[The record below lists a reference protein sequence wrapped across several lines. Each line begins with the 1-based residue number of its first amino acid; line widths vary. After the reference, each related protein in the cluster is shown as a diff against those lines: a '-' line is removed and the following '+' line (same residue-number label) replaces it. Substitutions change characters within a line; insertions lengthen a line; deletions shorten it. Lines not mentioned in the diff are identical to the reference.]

1 MNYLMKGKRSPK
13 LSFDFNLKPKKNQ
26 IFFST
31 LVFRSKLIIKNDRK
45 LSPTLKKI
53 QANKNHILI
62 KNYPKEN
69 KSNEDFDINDDKS
82 TSNLTSTLISNEQNI
97 LKQNF
102 TNHIITENNFDINIS
117 NKKRKSVNSLTNS
130 LTRNDKTVNTI
141 SNNDNNNNNIKE
153 IRRRY
158 RHKQVKREICMSNT
172 NNNNNIP
179 NNKMKDNK
187 LVKNNKL
194 IDYKLNPR
202 EYKNKSIT
210 IPINKKI
217 SDNFLINQ
225 KQDKS
230 LLDYFLLKNKIHK
243 KTIQSN
249 NIIENYKENKE
260 NIEINDNKSIYFIKR
275 SKVNSKVKRIKF
287 PPSNK
292 IYNSKTNSKSK
303 YINNGKKIIG
313 NKYYKITLKEIK
325 KKENEMKE
333 NNDIYFNENDLNENI
348 LSIKTEKNIEQNNR
362 DSIINKVL
370 HFKTECNG
378 IFNQIKSNNKNN
390 ANNNSNLN
398 EIQGNKKLKEKK
410 ESINSIINNENDKN
424 NKEINIEENGDIK
437 NIENIIKNNLDY
449 NLNKRKFIMRKND
462 DNYLYQK
469 LQKYNTH
476 STLNNDLILKTK
488 IDSIIQKEK
497 DESSINIKKDSSIPD
512 NIDKQ
517 NSLTLNR
524 DLMFTKKRFK
534 SISLN
539 LNKQPKKPQH
549 LINNKNILYEIIE
562 SNKILQILYSFCE
575 FDNNLLNKFCLLSKN
590 IYKKIKPLI
599 YQRISSIIFKYNEN
613 NNTKNKIKKYLMK
626 NNSSLMKLSSTI
638 LHKKYTDLIFENN
651 NKYDVDIRKDL
662 TRTFPDNILF
672 KYGNTYYNKL
682 YHILTAY
689 SNFNKNIGYIQGLNF
704 LAANIIYF
712 FEDEID
718 EFVFLDAII
727 HKFDFNKILDK
738 NLNNNFF
745 VKKLEK
751 INLLLMKKLPKLNKF
766 LSNIKL
772 NFDFFITNWILTLF
786 SDSIDT
792 EYLTIIWDFMG
803 IFGWKFF
810 EYFVLNVFI
819 LCENSILNSTQ
830 NNLTYIKKNIFRNE
844 NFKKN
849 FNNLIKDTV
858 HSLINDEIII

>member
-1 MNYLMKGKRSPK
+1 MNYLMKGKKSPK

-53 QANKNHILI
+53 QGNKNHIMI
-62 KNYPKEN
+62 KNYPFEN
-69 KSNEDFDINDDKS
+69 KVIEDFDINDDKS

-97 LKQNF
+97 IKQNL
-102 TNHIITENNFDINIS
+102 TNHINTENNLDINTS
-117 NKKRKSVNSLTNS
+117 NNKRKSINSLANS
-130 LTRNDKTVNTI
+130 LNHTDKIFNT
-141 SNNDNNNNNIKE
+141 NNHNVNNNIKE

-187 LVKNNKL
+187 LVKNTKL

-243 KTIQSN
+243 KTIKSN

>member
-1 MNYLMKGKRSPK
+1 MKGKKSPK

-53 QANKNHILI
+53 QGNKNHIMI
-62 KNYPKEN
+62 KNYPFEN
-69 KSNEDFDINDDKS
+69 KVIEDFDINDDKS

-97 LKQNF
+97 IKQNL
-102 TNHIITENNFDINIS
+102 TNHINTENNLDINTS
-117 NKKRKSVNSLTNS
+117 NKKRKSINSLTNS
-130 LTRNDKTVNTI
+130 LNHTDKIFNA
-141 SNNDNNNNNIKE
+141 NNHNVNNNIKE

-243 KTIQSN
+243 KTIKSN

-378 IFNQIKSNNKNN
+378 IFNQIKNDNKKN

>member
-1 MNYLMKGKRSPK
+1 MNYLMKGKKSPK

-53 QANKNHILI
+53 QGNKNHIMI
-62 KNYPKEN
+62 KNYPFEN
-69 KSNEDFDINDDKS
+69 KVIEDFDINDDKS

-97 LKQNF
+97 IKHNL
-102 TNHIITENNFDINIS
+102 TNHINTENNLDINTS
-117 NKKRKSVNSLTNS
+117 NNKRKSINSLANS
-130 LTRNDKTVNTI
+130 LNNTDKIFN
-141 SNNDNNNNNIKE
+141 SNKHNVNNNIKE

-179 NNKMKDNK
+179 NNKMKDNQ

-243 KTIQSN
+243 KTIKSN

-751 INLLLMKKLPKLNKF
+751 INLLLIKKLPKLNKF

>member
-141 SNNDNNNNNIKE
+141 SNNDNNNNIKE

-158 RHKQVKREICMSNT
+158 RHKQVKREICMSTT
-172 NNNNNIP
+172 NNNP

-187 LVKNNKL
+187 LENNNNKL
-194 IDYKLNPR
+194 IDHKLSPR

-217 SDNFLINQ
+217 SDNILINQ

-230 LLDYFLLKNKIHK
+230 FLDYFLLKNKMHK
-243 KTIQSN
+243 KTIKSN

-562 SNKILQILYSFCE
+562 NNKILQILYSFCE

>member
-1 MNYLMKGKRSPK
+1 MNYLMKGKKSPK

-53 QANKNHILI
+53 QGNKNHIMI
-62 KNYPKEN
+62 KNYPFEN
-69 KSNEDFDINDDKS
+69 KVIEDFDINDDKS

-97 LKQNF
+97 IKQNL
-102 TNHIITENNFDINIS
+102 TNHINTENNLDINTS
-117 NKKRKSVNSLTNS
+117 NNKRKSINSLANS
-130 LTRNDKTVNTI
+130 LNHTDKIFNT
-141 SNNDNNNNNIKE
+141 NNHNVNNNIKE

-243 KTIQSN
+243 KTIKSN

-378 IFNQIKSNNKNN
+378 IFNQIKSNNNNN

-549 LINNKNILYEIIE
+549 LNNKNILYEIIE
-562 SNKILQILYSFCE
+562 NNKILQILYSFCE

>member
-1 MNYLMKGKRSPK
+1 MNYLMKGKKSPK

-53 QANKNHILI
+53 QGNKNHIMI
-62 KNYPKEN
+62 KNYPFEN
-69 KSNEDFDINDDKS
+69 KVIEDFDINDDKS

-97 LKQNF
+97 IKQNL
-102 TNHIITENNFDINIS
+102 TNHINTENNLDINTS
-117 NKKRKSVNSLTNS
+117 NNKRKSINSLANS
-130 LTRNDKTVNTI
+130 LNHTDKIFNT
-141 SNNDNNNNNIKE
+141 NNHNVNNNIKE

-187 LVKNNKL
+187 LEKNNKL

-243 KTIQSN
+243 KTIKSN

-497 DESSINIKKDSSIPD
+497 DESSININKDSSLPD

-549 LINNKNILYEIIE
+549 LNNKNILYEIIE
-562 SNKILQILYSFCE
+562 NNKILQILYSFCE

-599 YQRISSIIFKYNEN
+599 YQKISSTIFKYNEN

>member
-1 MNYLMKGKRSPK
+1 MNYLMKGKKSPK

-53 QANKNHILI
+53 QGNKNHIMI
-62 KNYPKEN
+62 KNYPFEN
-69 KSNEDFDINDDKS
+69 KVIEDFDINDDKS

-97 LKQNF
+97 IKQNL
-102 TNHIITENNFDINIS
+102 TNHINTENNLDINTS
-117 NKKRKSVNSLTNS
+117 NNKRKSINSLANS
-130 LTRNDKTVNTI
+130 LNHTDKIFNT
-141 SNNDNNNNNIKE
+141 NNHNVNNNIKE

-194 IDYKLNPR
+194 IDYKINPR

-243 KTIQSN
+243 KTIKSN

-390 ANNNSNLN
+390 ANNNSNFN

-549 LINNKNILYEIIE
+549 LNNKNILYEIIE
-562 SNKILQILYSFCE
+562 NNKILQILYSFCE

-819 LCENSILNSTQ
+819 LCENRILNSTQ

>member
-1 MNYLMKGKRSPK
+1 MNYLMKGKKSPK

-53 QANKNHILI
+53 QGNKNHIMI
-62 KNYPKEN
+62 KNYPFEN
-69 KSNEDFDINDDKS
+69 KVIEDFDINDDKS

-97 LKQNF
+97 IKQNL
-102 TNHIITENNFDINIS
+102 TNHINTENNLDINTS
-117 NKKRKSVNSLTNS
+117 NNKRKSINSLANS
-130 LTRNDKTVNTI
+130 LNHTDKIFNT
-141 SNNDNNNNNIKE
+141 NNHNVNNNIKE

-243 KTIQSN
+243 KTIKSN

>member
-1 MNYLMKGKRSPK
+1 MNYLMKGKKSPK

-53 QANKNHILI
+53 QGNKNHIMI
-62 KNYPKEN
+62 KNYPFEN
-69 KSNEDFDINDDKS
+69 KVIEDFDINDDKS

-97 LKQNF
+97 IKQNL
-102 TNHIITENNFDINIS
+102 TNHINTENNLDINTS
-117 NKKRKSVNSLTNS
+117 NNKRKSINSLANS
-130 LTRNDKTVNTI
+130 LNHTDKIFNT
-141 SNNDNNNNNIKE
+141 NNHNVNNNIKE

-243 KTIQSN
+243 KTIKSN

-599 YQRISSIIFKYNEN
+599 YQKISSTIFKYNEN

>member
-1 MNYLMKGKRSPK
+1 MNYLMKGKKSPK

-45 LSPTLKKI
+45 LSPTFKKI
-53 QANKNHILI
+53 QGNKNHIMI
-62 KNYPKEN
+62 KNYPFEN
-69 KSNEDFDINDDKS
+69 KVIEDFDINDDKS
-82 TSNLTSTLISNEQNI
+82 TSNLTSTLISNGQNI
-97 LKQNF
+97 IKQNL
-102 TNHIITENNFDINIS
+102 TNHINTENNLDINTS
-117 NKKRKSVNSLTNS
+117 NNKRKSINSLANS
-130 LTRNDKTVNTI
+130 LNHTDKIFNT
-141 SNNDNNNNNIKE
+141 NNHNVNNNIKE

-243 KTIQSN
+243 KTIKSN

-348 LSIKTEKNIEQNNR
+348 LSMKTEKNIEQNNR

-549 LINNKNILYEIIE
+549 LNNKNILYEIIE
-562 SNKILQILYSFCE
+562 NNKILQILYSFCE

-599 YQRISSIIFKYNEN
+599 YQKISSTIFKYNEN

>member
-1 MNYLMKGKRSPK
+1 MNYLMKGKKSPK

-53 QANKNHILI
+53 QGNKNHIMI
-62 KNYPKEN
+62 KNYPFEN
-69 KSNEDFDINDDKS
+69 KVIEDFDINDDKS

-97 LKQNF
+97 IKQNL
-102 TNHIITENNFDINIS
+102 TNHINTENNLDINTS
-117 NKKRKSVNSLTNS
+117 NNKRKSINSLANS
-130 LTRNDKTVNTI
+130 LNHTDKIFNT
-141 SNNDNNNNNIKE
+141 NNHNVNNNIKE

-243 KTIQSN
+243 KTIKSN

-378 IFNQIKSNNKNN
+378 IFNQIKSNNINN

-410 ESINSIINNENDKN
+410 ESINSIINNGNDKN

-819 LCENSILNSTQ
+819 LCENNILNSTQ

>member
-97 LKQNF
+97 IKQNF

-158 RHKQVKREICMSNT
+158 RHKQVKREICMSTT
-172 NNNNNIP
+172 NNNP

-187 LVKNNKL
+187 LENNNNKL
-194 IDYKLNPR
+194 IEHKLNPR

-217 SDNFLINQ
+217 SDNILINQ

-230 LLDYFLLKNKIHK
+230 FLDYFLLKNKMHK
-243 KTIQSN
+243 KTIKSN

-751 INLLLMKKLPKLNKF
+751 INVLLMKKLPKLNKF

-849 FNNLIKDTV
+849 FNNLIKGTV

>member
-1 MNYLMKGKRSPK
+1 MNYLMKGKKSPK

-53 QANKNHILI
+53 QGNKNHIMI
-62 KNYPKEN
+62 KNYPFEN
-69 KSNEDFDINDDKS
+69 KVIEDFDINDDKS

-97 LKQNF
+97 IKQNL
-102 TNHIITENNFDINIS
+102 TNHINTENNLDINTS
-117 NKKRKSVNSLTNS
+117 NNKRKSINSLANS
-130 LTRNDKTVNTI
+130 LNHTDKIFNT
-141 SNNDNNNNNIKE
+141 NNHNVNNNIKE

-243 KTIQSN
+243 KTIKSN

-378 IFNQIKSNNKNN
+378 IFNQIKNDNNNN

-497 DESSINIKKDSSIPD
+497 DESSININKDSSLPD

-549 LINNKNILYEIIE
+549 LNNKNILYEIIE
-562 SNKILQILYSFCE
+562 NNKILQILYSFCE

>member
-141 SNNDNNNNNIKE
+141 SNNDNNNIKE

-158 RHKQVKREICMSNT
+158 RHKQVKREICMSTT
-172 NNNNNIP
+172 NNNP

-187 LVKNNKL
+187 LENNNNKL
-194 IDYKLNPR
+194 IDHKLSPR

-217 SDNFLINQ
+217 SDNILINQ

-230 LLDYFLLKNKIHK
+230 FLDYFLLKNKMHK
-243 KTIQSN
+243 KTIKSN

-562 SNKILQILYSFCE
+562 NNKILQILYSFCE

>member
-1 MNYLMKGKRSPK
+1 MNYLMKGKKSPK

-53 QANKNHILI
+53 QGNKNHIMI
-62 KNYPKEN
+62 KNYPFEN
-69 KSNEDFDINDDKS
+69 KVIEDFDINDDKS

-97 LKQNF
+97 IKQNL
-102 TNHIITENNFDINIS
+102 TNHINTENNLDINTS
-117 NKKRKSVNSLTNS
+117 NNKRKSINSLANS
-130 LTRNDKTVNTI
+130 LNHTDKIFNT
-141 SNNDNNNNNIKE
+141 NNHNVNNNIKE

-243 KTIQSN
+243 KTIKSN

-378 IFNQIKSNNKNN
+378 IFNQIKNDNNNN

-549 LINNKNILYEIIE
+549 LNNKNILYEIIE
-562 SNKILQILYSFCE
+562 NNKILQILYSFCE

>member
-1 MNYLMKGKRSPK
+1 MNYLMKGKKSPK

-53 QANKNHILI
+53 QGNKNHIMI
-62 KNYPKEN
+62 KNYPFEN
-69 KSNEDFDINDDKS
+69 KVIEDFDINDDKS

-97 LKQNF
+97 IKQNL
-102 TNHIITENNFDINIS
+102 TNHINTENNLDINTS
-117 NKKRKSVNSLTNS
+117 NNKRKSINSLANS
-130 LTRNDKTVNTI
+130 LNHTDKIFNT
-141 SNNDNNNNNIKE
+141 NNHNVNNNIKE

-243 KTIQSN
+243 KTIKSN

-497 DESSINIKKDSSIPD
+497 DESSININKDSSLPD

-549 LINNKNILYEIIE
+549 LNNKNILYEIIE
-562 SNKILQILYSFCE
+562 NNKILQILYSFCE

-599 YQRISSIIFKYNEN
+599 YQKISSTIFKYNEN

>member
-1 MNYLMKGKRSPK
+1 MNYLMKGKKSPK

-53 QANKNHILI
+53 QGNKNHIMI
-62 KNYPKEN
+62 KNYPFEN
-69 KSNEDFDINDDKS
+69 KVIEDFDINDDKS

-97 LKQNF
+97 IKQNL
-102 TNHIITENNFDINIS
+102 TNHINTENNLDINTS
-117 NKKRKSVNSLTNS
+117 NNKRKSINSLANS
-130 LTRNDKTVNTI
+130 LNHTDKIFNT
-141 SNNDNNNNNIKE
+141 NNHNFNNNIKE

-243 KTIQSN
+243 KTIKSN

-410 ESINSIINNENDKN
+410 ESINSIINNGNDKN

-497 DESSINIKKDSSIPD
+497 DESSININKDSSLPD

-562 SNKILQILYSFCE
+562 NNKILQILYSFCE

-751 INLLLMKKLPKLNKF
+751 INSLLMKKLPKLNKF

>member
-1 MNYLMKGKRSPK
+1 MNYLMKGKKSPK

-45 LSPTLKKI
+45 LSPTFKKI
-53 QANKNHILI
+53 QGNKNHIMI
-62 KNYPKEN
+62 KNYPFEN
-69 KSNEDFDINDDKS
+69 KVIEDFDINDDKS
-82 TSNLTSTLISNEQNI
+82 TSNLTSTLISNGQNI
-97 LKQNF
+97 IKQNL
-102 TNHIITENNFDINIS
+102 TNHINTENNLDINTS
-117 NKKRKSVNSLTNS
+117 NNKRKSINSLANS
-130 LTRNDKTVNTI
+130 LNHTDKIFNT
-141 SNNDNNNNNIKE
+141 NNHNVNNNIKE

-243 KTIQSN
+243 KTIKSN

-348 LSIKTEKNIEQNNR
+348 LSMKTEKNIEQNNR

-378 IFNQIKSNNKNN
+378 IFNQIKNDNNNN

-497 DESSINIKKDSSIPD
+497 DESSININKDSSLPD

-549 LINNKNILYEIIE
+549 LNNKNILYEIIE
-562 SNKILQILYSFCE
+562 NNKILQILYSFCE

-599 YQRISSIIFKYNEN
+599 YQKISSTIFKYNEN

-651 NKYDVDIRKDL
+651 NKYYVDIRKDL

>member
-1 MNYLMKGKRSPK
+1 MNYLMKGKKSPK

-53 QANKNHILI
+53 QGNKNHIMI
-62 KNYPKEN
+62 KNYPFEN
-69 KSNEDFDINDDKS
+69 KVIEDFDINDDKS

-97 LKQNF
+97 IKQNL
-102 TNHIITENNFDINIS
+102 TNHINTENNLDINTS
-117 NKKRKSVNSLTNS
+117 NNKRKSINSLANS
-130 LTRNDKTVNTI
+130 LNHTDKIFNT
-141 SNNDNNNNNIKE
+141 NNHNVNNNIKE

-243 KTIQSN
+243 KTIKSN

-497 DESSINIKKDSSIPD
+497 DESSININKDSSLPD

>member
-1 MNYLMKGKRSPK
+1 MNYLMKGKKSPK

-53 QANKNHILI
+53 QGNKNHIMI
-62 KNYPKEN
+62 KNYPFEN
-69 KSNEDFDINDDKS
+69 KVIEDFDINDDKS

-97 LKQNF
+97 IKQNL
-102 TNHIITENNFDINIS
+102 TNHINTENNLDINTS
-117 NKKRKSVNSLTNS
+117 NNKRKSINSLANS
-130 LTRNDKTVNTI
+130 LNHTDKIFNT
-141 SNNDNNNNNIKE
+141 NNHNVNNNIKE

-243 KTIQSN
+243 KTIKSN

-497 DESSINIKKDSSIPD
+497 DESSININKDSSLPD

-549 LINNKNILYEIIE
+549 LNNKNILYEIIE
-562 SNKILQILYSFCE
+562 NNKILQILYSFCE

>member
-1 MNYLMKGKRSPK
+1 MNYLMKGKKSPK

-53 QANKNHILI
+53 QGNKNHIMI
-62 KNYPKEN
+62 KNYPFEN
-69 KSNEDFDINDDKS
+69 KVIEDFDINDDKS
-82 TSNLTSTLISNEQNI
+82 TSNLTSTLISNGQNI
-97 LKQNF
+97 IKQNL
-102 TNHIITENNFDINIS
+102 TNHINTENNLDINTS
-117 NKKRKSVNSLTNS
+117 NNKRKSINSLANS
-130 LTRNDKTVNTI
+130 LNHTDKIFNT
-141 SNNDNNNNNIKE
+141 NNHNVNNNIKE

-243 KTIQSN
+243 KTIKSN

-348 LSIKTEKNIEQNNR
+348 LSMKTEKNIEQNNR

-378 IFNQIKSNNKNN
+378 IFNQIKNDNNNN

-497 DESSINIKKDSSIPD
+497 DESSININKDSSLPD

-549 LINNKNILYEIIE
+549 LNNKNILYEIIE
-562 SNKILQILYSFCE
+562 NNKILQILYSFCE

-599 YQRISSIIFKYNEN
+599 YQKISSTIFKYNEN

-651 NKYDVDIRKDL
+651 NKYYVDIRKDL

>member
-1 MNYLMKGKRSPK
+1 MSYLMKGKKSPK

-53 QANKNHILI
+53 QGNKNHIMI
-62 KNYPKEN
+62 KNYPFEN
-69 KSNEDFDINDDKS
+69 KVIEDFDINDDKS

-97 LKQNF
+97 IKQNL
-102 TNHIITENNFDINIS
+102 TNHINTENNLDINTS
-117 NKKRKSVNSLTNS
+117 NNKRKSINSLANS
-130 LTRNDKTVNTI
+130 LNHTDKIFNA
-141 SNNDNNNNNIKE
+141 NNHNVNNNIKE

-243 KTIQSN
+243 KTIKSN

-488 IDSIIQKEK
+488 IDSIIHKEK
-497 DESSINIKKDSSIPD
+497 DESSININKDSSLPD

>member
-158 RHKQVKREICMSNT
+158 RHKQVKREICMSTT
-172 NNNNNIP
+172 NNNP

-187 LVKNNKL
+187 LENNNKL

>member
-1 MNYLMKGKRSPK
+1 MNYLMKGKKSPK

-53 QANKNHILI
+53 QGNKNHIMI
-62 KNYPKEN
+62 KNYPFEN
-69 KSNEDFDINDDKS
+69 KVIEDFDINDDKS

-97 LKQNF
+97 IKQNL
-102 TNHIITENNFDINIS
+102 TNHINTENNLDINTS
-117 NKKRKSVNSLTNS
+117 NNKRKSINSLANS
-130 LTRNDKTVNTI
+130 LNHTDKIFNT
-141 SNNDNNNNNIKE
+141 NNHNVNNNIKE

-243 KTIQSN
+243 KTIKSN

-378 IFNQIKSNNKNN
+378 IFNQIKNDNNNN

-549 LINNKNILYEIIE
+549 LNNKNILYEIIE

>member
-1 MNYLMKGKRSPK
+1 MNYIMKGKKSPK

-53 QANKNHILI
+53 QGNKNHIMI
-62 KNYPKEN
+62 KNYPFEN
-69 KSNEDFDINDDKS
+69 KVIEDFDINDDKS

-97 LKQNF
+97 IKQNL
-102 TNHIITENNFDINIS
+102 TNHINTENNLDINTS
-117 NKKRKSVNSLTNS
+117 NNKRKSINSLANS
-130 LTRNDKTVNTI
+130 LNHTDKIFNT
-141 SNNDNNNNNIKE
+141 NNHNVNNNIKE

-243 KTIQSN
+243 KTIKSN

-599 YQRISSIIFKYNEN
+599 YQKISSTIFKYNEN

-849 FNNLIKDTV
+849 FNNKNFYKDKNNY
-858 HSLINDEIII
+858 HLNYI

>member
-1 MNYLMKGKRSPK
+1 MNYLMKDKRSPK

-31 LVFRSKLIIKNDRK
+31 LVFKSKLIIKNDRK

-62 KNYPKEN
+62 KNYSKEN
-69 KSNEDFDINDDKS
+69 KSTEDFDINDDKS
-82 TSNLTSTLISNEQNI
+82 TSKNI
-97 LKQNF
+97 IKQNF
-102 TNHIITENNFDINIS
+102 TDDIVTENNFDINIS
-117 NKKRKSVNSLTNS
+117 NKKRKNVNSLTNS
-130 LTRNDKTVNTI
+130 LTQNDKTVNTNN
-141 SNNDNNNNNIKE
+141 NNDNNNNIKE

-158 RHKQVKREICMSNT
+158 RHKQVKREISMSTT
-172 NNNNNIP
+172 NNNP

-187 LVKNNKL
+187 LENNNKF
-194 IDYKLNPR
+194 IDYRLTPR

-217 SDNFLINQ
+217 SDNILINQ

-230 LLDYFLLKNKIHK
+230 LLDYFLLKNKMHK
-243 KTIQSN
+243 KIIKSN

-260 NIEINDNKSIYFIKR
+260 NIEINDNKNIYFIKR

-287 PPSNK
+287 PPNNK

-303 YINNGKKIIG
+303 YISNRKKIG
-313 NKYYKITLKEIK
+313 NKYYKITLKDIK

-378 IFNQIKSNNKNN
+378 IFNQIKNNNKNN
-390 ANNNSNLN
+390 LNNNNTNSNK
-398 EIQGNKKLKEKK
+398 IQSNKKLEEKK
-410 ESINSIINNENDKN
+410 ESTNSVINSGNEKN
-424 NKEINIEENGDIK
+424 NKEINIEENEDVK

-449 NLNKRKFIMRKND
+449 NLNKRNFFVRKNN
-462 DNYLYQK
+462 DNLLYQK
-469 LQKYNTH
+469 SQKYNTH

-488 IDSIIQKEK
+488 IDSIIQKDKE
-497 DESSINIKKDSSIPD
+497 DSSMNINKDSSIPD
-512 NIDKQ
+512 NFDKQ

-539 LNKQPKKPQH
+539 LNKQPKKPKY
-549 LINNKNILYEIIE
+549 LLNNKNILYEIIT
-562 SNKILQILYSFCE
+562 NDRILQILYSFCE
-575 FDNNLLNKFCLLSKN
+575 FDNNLLNKFCLLSKD
-590 IYKKIKPLI
+590 IYKKLKPLI
-599 YQRISSIIFKYNEN
+599 YQKISSTIFKYNEN

-626 NNSSLMKLSSTI
+626 NNSSLMKLSPAL
-638 LHKKYTDLIFENN
+638 LHKKYADLIFENN

-689 SNFNKNIGYIQGLNF
+689 SNFNKNIGYTQGLNF

-718 EFVFLDAII
+718 EFVFLDAILL
-727 HKFDFNKILDK
+727 KFNFDKILDK
-738 NLNNNFF
+738 NLDNNFF

-751 INLLLMKKLPKLNKF
+751 TNLLLIKKLPKLNKF

-792 EYLTIIWDFMG
+792 EYLTIIWDFMC

-830 NNLTYIKKNIFRNE
+830 NNLTYIKKNILRNE

-849 FNNLIKDTV
+849 FSKLIKDTV
-858 HSLINDEIII
+858 QSLIKDEIII

>member
-1 MNYLMKGKRSPK
+1 MNYLMKGKKSPK

-53 QANKNHILI
+53 QGNKNHIMI
-62 KNYPKEN
+62 KNYPFEN
-69 KSNEDFDINDDKS
+69 KVIEDFDINDDKS

-97 LKQNF
+97 IKQNL
-102 TNHIITENNFDINIS
+102 TNHINTENNLDINTS
-117 NKKRKSVNSLTNS
+117 NNKRKSINSLANS
-130 LTRNDKTVNTI
+130 LNHTDKIFNT
-141 SNNDNNNNNIKE
+141 NNHNVNNNIKE

-243 KTIQSN
+243 KTIKSN

-325 KKENEMKE
+325 KKENEIKE
-333 NNDIYFNENDLNENI
+333 NNDINFNENDLNENI

-549 LINNKNILYEIIE
+549 LNNKNILYEIIE
-562 SNKILQILYSFCE
+562 NNKILQILYSFCE

>member
-1 MNYLMKGKRSPK
+1 MNYLMKGKKSPK

-53 QANKNHILI
+53 QGNKNHIMI
-62 KNYPKEN
+62 KNYPFEN
-69 KSNEDFDINDDKS
+69 KVIEDFDINDDKS

-97 LKQNF
+97 IKQNL
-102 TNHIITENNFDINIS
+102 TNHINTENNLDINTS
-117 NKKRKSVNSLTNS
+117 NNKRKSINSLANS
-130 LTRNDKTVNTI
+130 LNHTDKIFNT
-141 SNNDNNNNNIKE
+141 NNHNVNNNIKE

-243 KTIQSN
+243 KTIKSN

-549 LINNKNILYEIIE
+549 LNNKNILYEIIE

-575 FDNNLLNKFCLLSKN
+575 FDINLLIKFCLLSKN

>member
-117 NKKRKSVNSLTNS
+117 NKKRKIVNSLTNS

-141 SNNDNNNNNIKE
+141 SNNDNNNNIKE

-158 RHKQVKREICMSNT
+158 RHKQVKREICMSTT
-172 NNNNNIP
+172 NNNP

-187 LVKNNKL
+187 LENNNNKL
-194 IDYKLNPR
+194 IDHKLNPR

-217 SDNFLINQ
+217 SDNILINQ

-230 LLDYFLLKNKIHK
+230 FLDYFLLKNKMHK
-243 KTIQSN
+243 KTIKSN

-549 LINNKNILYEIIE
+549 LNNKNILYEIIE
-562 SNKILQILYSFCE
+562 NNKILQILYSFCE

>member
-1 MNYLMKGKRSPK
+1 MNYLMKGKKSPK

-53 QANKNHILI
+53 QGNKNHIMI
-62 KNYPKEN
+62 KNYPFEN
-69 KSNEDFDINDDKS
+69 KVIEDFDINDDKS

-97 LKQNF
+97 IKQNL
-102 TNHIITENNFDINIS
+102 TNHINTENNLDINTS
-117 NKKRKSVNSLTNS
+117 NNKRKSINSLANS
-130 LTRNDKTVNTI
+130 LNHTDKIFNT
-141 SNNDNNNNNIKE
+141 NNHNVNNNIKE

-243 KTIQSN
+243 KTIKSN

-562 SNKILQILYSFCE
+562 NNKILQILYSFCE

>member
-1 MNYLMKGKRSPK
+1 MNYLMKGKKSPK

-53 QANKNHILI
+53 QGNKNHIMI
-62 KNYPKEN
+62 KNYPFEN
-69 KSNEDFDINDDKS
+69 KVIEDFDINDDKS

-97 LKQNF
+97 IKQNL
-102 TNHIITENNFDINIS
+102 TNHINTENNLDINTS
-117 NKKRKSVNSLTNS
+117 NNKRKSINSLANS
-130 LTRNDKTVNTI
+130 LNHTDKIFNT
-141 SNNDNNNNNIKE
+141 NNHNFNNNIKE

-243 KTIQSN
+243 KTIKSN

-424 NKEINIEENGDIK
+424 NKEINIEENGEIK

-751 INLLLMKKLPKLNKF
+751 INSLLMKKLPKLNKF

>member
-1 MNYLMKGKRSPK
+1 MNYLMKGKKSPK

-53 QANKNHILI
+53 QGNKNHIMI
-62 KNYPKEN
+62 KNYPFEN
-69 KSNEDFDINDDKS
+69 KVIEDFDINDDKS

-97 LKQNF
+97 IKHNL
-102 TNHIITENNFDINIS
+102 TNHINTENNLDINTS
-117 NKKRKSVNSLTNS
+117 NNKRKSINSLANS
-130 LTRNDKTVNTI
+130 LNNTDKIFN
-141 SNNDNNNNNIKE
+141 SNNHNVNNNIKE

-179 NNKMKDNK
+179 NNKMKDNQ

-243 KTIQSN
+243 KTIKSN

>member
-1 MNYLMKGKRSPK
+1 MKGKKSPK

-45 LSPTLKKI
+45 LSPTFKKI
-53 QANKNHILI
+53 QGNKNHIMI
-62 KNYPKEN
+62 KNYPFEN
-69 KSNEDFDINDDKS
+69 KVIEDFDINDDKS
-82 TSNLTSTLISNEQNI
+82 TSNLTSTLISNGQNI
-97 LKQNF
+97 IKQNL
-102 TNHIITENNFDINIS
+102 TNHINTENNLDINTS
-117 NKKRKSVNSLTNS
+117 NNKRKSINSLANS
-130 LTRNDKTVNTI
+130 LNHTDKIFNT
-141 SNNDNNNNNIKE
+141 NNHNVNNNIKE

-243 KTIQSN
+243 KTIKSN

-348 LSIKTEKNIEQNNR
+348 LSMKTEKNIEQNNR

-378 IFNQIKSNNKNN
+378 IFNQIKNDNNNN

-497 DESSINIKKDSSIPD
+497 DESSININKDSSLPD

-549 LINNKNILYEIIE
+549 LNNKNILYEIIE
-562 SNKILQILYSFCE
+562 NNKILQILYSFCE

-599 YQRISSIIFKYNEN
+599 YQKISSTIFKYNEN

>member
-97 LKQNF
+97 IKQNF

-141 SNNDNNNNNIKE
+141 SNNDNNNIKE

-158 RHKQVKREICMSNT
+158 RHKQVKREICMSTT
-172 NNNNNIP
+172 NNNP

-187 LVKNNKL
+187 LENNNNKL
-194 IDYKLNPR
+194 IDHKLNPR

-230 LLDYFLLKNKIHK
+230 LLDYFLLKNKMHK
-243 KTIQSN
+243 KTIKSN

-378 IFNQIKSNNKNN
+378 IFNQIKNDNKKN

-437 NIENIIKNNLDY
+437 NIENINKNNLDY

-549 LINNKNILYEIIE
+549 LNNKNILYEIIE
-562 SNKILQILYSFCE
+562 NNKILQILYSFCE

-786 SDSIDT
+786 SDSMDT
-792 EYLTIIWDFMG
+792 EHLTIIWDFMG

>member
-53 QANKNHILI
+53 QGNKNHIMI
-62 KNYPKEN
+62 KNYPFEN
-69 KSNEDFDINDDKS
+69 KVIEDFDINDDKS

-97 LKQNF
+97 LKHNL
-102 TNHIITENNFDINIS
+102 TNHINTENNLDINTS
-117 NKKRKSVNSLTNS
+117 NNKRKSINSLANS
-130 LTRNDKTVNTI
+130 LNNTDKIFN
-141 SNNDNNNNNIKE
+141 SNNHNVNNNIKE

-179 NNKMKDNK
+179 NNKMKDNQ

-243 KTIQSN
+243 KTIKSN

>member
-1 MNYLMKGKRSPK
+1 MNYLMKGKKSPK

-53 QANKNHILI
+53 QGNKNHIMI
-62 KNYPKEN
+62 KNYPFEN
-69 KSNEDFDINDDKS
+69 KVIEDFDINDDKS

-97 LKQNF
+97 IKQNL
-102 TNHIITENNFDINIS
+102 TNHINTENNLDINTS
-117 NKKRKSVNSLTNS
+117 NNKRKSINSLANS
-130 LTRNDKTVNTI
+130 LNHTDKIFNT
-141 SNNDNNNNNIKE
+141 NNHNVNNNIKE

-243 KTIQSN
+243 KAIKSN

-410 ESINSIINNENDKN
+410 ESSNSIFNNGNDKN

-497 DESSINIKKDSSIPD
+497 DESSININKDSSLPD

>member
-1 MNYLMKGKRSPK
+1 MNYLMKGKKSPK

-53 QANKNHILI
+53 QGNKNHIMI
-62 KNYPKEN
+62 KNYPFEN
-69 KSNEDFDINDDKS
+69 KVIEDFDINDDKS

-97 LKQNF
+97 IKQNL
-102 TNHIITENNFDINIS
+102 TNHINTENNLDINTS
-117 NKKRKSVNSLTNS
+117 NNKRKSINSLANS
-130 LTRNDKTVNTI
+130 LNHTDKIFNT
-141 SNNDNNNNNIKE
+141 NNHNVNNNIKE

-243 KTIQSN
+243 KTIKSN

-378 IFNQIKSNNKNN
+378 IFNQIKNDNNNN

-497 DESSINIKKDSSIPD
+497 DESSININKDSSLPD

-549 LINNKNILYEIIE
+549 LNNKNILYEIIE
-562 SNKILQILYSFCE
+562 NNKILQILYSFCE

-599 YQRISSIIFKYNEN
+599 YQKISSTIFKYNEN

>member
-1 MNYLMKGKRSPK
+1 MNYLMKGKKSPK

-53 QANKNHILI
+53 QGNKNHIMI
-62 KNYPKEN
+62 KNYPFEN
-69 KSNEDFDINDDKS
+69 KVIEDFDINDDKS

-97 LKQNF
+97 IKQNL
-102 TNHIITENNFDINIS
+102 TNHINTENNLDINTS
-117 NKKRKSVNSLTNS
+117 NNKRKSINSLANS
-130 LTRNDKTVNTI
+130 LNHTDKIFNT
-141 SNNDNNNNNIKE
+141 NNHNVNNNIKE

-243 KTIQSN
+243 KTIKSN

-497 DESSINIKKDSSIPD
+497 DESSININKDSSLPD

-549 LINNKNILYEIIE
+549 LNNKNILYEIIE

>member
-97 LKQNF
+97 IKQNF

-141 SNNDNNNNNIKE
+141 SNNDNNNNIKE

-158 RHKQVKREICMSNT
+158 RHKQVKREICMSTT
-172 NNNNNIP
+172 NNNP

-187 LVKNNKL
+187 LENNNNKL
-194 IDYKLNPR
+194 IDHKLSPR

-217 SDNFLINQ
+217 SDNILINQ

-230 LLDYFLLKNKIHK
+230 FLDYFLLKNKMHK
-243 KTIQSN
+243 KTIKSN